1 MRRLTNKKCIVLN
14 GIEIM
19 RFPVD
24 SSGIFNEQN
33 NYLLKYRFSFDV
45 KSLPKEGKQA
55 QLVTH
60 TRIQ

>member
-1 MRRLTNKKCIVLN
+1 MND

-24 SSGIFNEQN
+24 SSWYIWRAK
-33 NYLLKYRFSFDV
+33 LLEYWNFFDV

-60 TRIQ
+60 THDYGNNKLD